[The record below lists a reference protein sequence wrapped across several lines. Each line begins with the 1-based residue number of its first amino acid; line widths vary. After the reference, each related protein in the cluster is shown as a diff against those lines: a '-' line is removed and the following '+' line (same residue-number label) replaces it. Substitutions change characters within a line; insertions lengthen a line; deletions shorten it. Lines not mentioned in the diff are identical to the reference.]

1 MSRSLGISS
10 PRGTSLWP
18 RPVSVLAFGGLALAI
33 TSEKEGTMAVKHVS
47 TNEIHSGF
55 KGGKTGCGFKTQ
67 EHPTHWV
74 STKEKITCGKRGC
87 K

>member
-1 MSRSLGISS
+1 
-10 PRGTSLWP
+10 
-18 RPVSVLAFGGLALAI
+18 
-33 TSEKEGTMAVKHVS
+33 MAVKHVP

-55 KGGKTGCGFKTQ
+55 KGGKTGCGFNTR

-74 STKEKITCGKRGC
+74 STKERITCGKSGC

>member
-1 MSRSLGISS
+1 MSRSFGIGEILSS
-10 PRGTSLWP
+10 WGTP
-18 RPVSVLAFGGLALAI
+18 NLACPLLFGGLALDIA
-33 TSEKEGTMAVKHVS
+33 SEKEGTMAVKHVP

-55 KGGKTGCGFKTQ
+55 KGGKTGCGFNTR

-74 STKEKITCGKRGC
+74 STKEKITCGKSGC